1 MVRVLVAGIVAGV
14 ALFAWGFVSWV
25 VLPWHNLTFRDLP
38 DEVALV
44 VKLHEQLPKTKA
56 EDGVQ
61 VPLSGAYIIP
71 GMEAGRYRA
80 ALAKAKTD
88 EERKKVQ
95 EERRAAENEMAER
108 HREGPIATIFYR
120 HEGHEPMAPQTLA
133 AGLGI
138 AMLCG
143 FFAALAVYIALPG
156 RPNFLLRVGLVVVMG
171 FFTVLLTYAIE
182 WNYLYRPDDYT
193 LVMCA
198 DNLVGSL
205 VVGIVVALIV
215 RPRKATQP
223 VA

>member
-14 ALFAWGFVSWV
+14 ALFVWGFVSWV
-25 VLPWHNLTFRDLP
+25 VLDWHNRTFRDLP
-38 DEVALV
+38 NEAALAV
-44 VKLHEQLPKTKA
+44 GLQEQLPKTKSK
-56 EDGVQ
+56 DGVPIP
-61 VPLSGAYIIP
+61 VSGAYRIP
-71 GMEAGRYRA
+71 GVEGGRFRA
-80 ALAKAKTD
+80 ALAQAKTA

-95 EERRAAENEMAER
+95 DERQAAEMEMFER
-108 HREGPIATIFYR
+108 HRDGPIATIFYR
-120 HEGHEPMAPQTLA
+120 HAGHEPMAPQTLA

-156 RPNFLLRVGLVVVMG
+156 RPNFLLRVGLVVAMG
-171 FFTVLLTYAIE
+171 CFAVLMTYAIE
-182 WNYLYRPDDYT
+182 WDYLYRPDDYT

-215 RPRKATQP
+215 RPRPKAETG
-223 VA
+223 